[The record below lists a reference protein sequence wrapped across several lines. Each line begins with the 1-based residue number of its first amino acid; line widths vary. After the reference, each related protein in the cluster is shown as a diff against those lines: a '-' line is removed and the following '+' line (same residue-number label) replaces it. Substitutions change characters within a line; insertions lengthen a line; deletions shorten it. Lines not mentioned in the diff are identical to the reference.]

1 MADHK
6 INNYAPELTKE
17 EQHYEDAVRHYGS
30 YGNYKQKL
38 ELLREE
44 YQLLEDYTTIGA
56 ATEEEA
62 FEKLRAVPIFFD
74 AFSLREL
81 PLHLLG
87 APLGSKEG
95 SGISEKT
102 DLRVK
107 RLPPEAGEKPL
118 KTTWHDYSSLGWPS
132 SAGYTRRWVTPEEH
146 AEITRRL
153 NSSSLTLPGS
163 EVMLRV
169 QTLAEMLREDTPTP
183 PWLVDG
189 LLRKGGAA
197 MVYGPAGVGKTW
209 LVHTLMLLA
218 AVGEE
223 LEVKGPG
230 GPILKAGDH
239 KGAKVV
245 IIDGEMTKADITQRD
260 KVLVKSLGVSE
271 EITAGISVVLKTY
284 QDYRSGFPDLVDE
297 AWVTHLIRICR
308 DDKVDLLVLDNL
320 STLTSA
326 EDENAMNVWHEFNR
340 LVVGL
345 KEAGVACLV
354 VHHSGKGEKASY
366 RGSSN
371 LITTMETVIKLERLS
386 GPHEK
391 HGAAFT
397 VSLDKDRARGR
408 PPIKDASLVLKDDR
422 WEVVIDEN
430 QKLVELCKLVRS
442 YEYSSQAE
450 LAVAMG
456 VNQRTIGRWK
466 EAAERTP
473 GMLKADKRENE
484 WKQCLAEA
492 KQRRRDRAMEL
503 AGVGFEGINEGDGPG
518 DESGGAVLLDI

>member
-169 QTLAEMLREDTPTP
+169 QTLAEMLRKIP
-183 PWLVDG
+183 PRPHGWLTVSSG
-189 LLRKGGAA
+189 RVVRRWSMGRLELAKHGWCI
-197 MVYGPAGVGKTW
+197 PSCCSPLWGKDF
-209 LVHTLMLLA
+209 
-218 AVGEE
+218 
-223 LEVKGPG
+223 EVKGPG

-308 DDKVDLLVLDNL
+308 DDKVDLLVLSNL